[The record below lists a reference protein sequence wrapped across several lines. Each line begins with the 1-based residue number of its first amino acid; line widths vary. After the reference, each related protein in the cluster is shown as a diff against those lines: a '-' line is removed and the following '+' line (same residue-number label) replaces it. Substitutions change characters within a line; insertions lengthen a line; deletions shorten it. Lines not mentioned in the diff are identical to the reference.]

1 MAYFKSLNQPSLK
14 EVLYGNLTIKCNY
27 FKLCWIIYVPI
38 DNLSKH
44 GSKLKNYQPKDFN
57 FLEIGISKYLRINQE
72 IKNVNPIVKK
82 YTPNNSESE
91 KFVFFLIY

>member
-1 MAYFKSLNQPSLK
+1 MAYFKSLKLPSVK
-14 EVLYGNLTIKCNY
+14 EVFYGNLTIKCNN
-27 FKLCWIIYVPI
+27 FKLCLIIAVPI
-38 DNLSKH
+38 DNISKN
-44 GSKLKNYQPKDFN
+44 GLKLKNYQPKAFN

-72 IKNVNPIVKK
+72 IKNVNPIIKK